1 MAYLWLKTF
10 HIVGIVVW
18 FSGLFYL
25 VRLFVYHAETE
36 QHPEPARG
44 ILKQQYEIMEK
55 RLYNLITT
63 PAMMVALT
71 MALGIIYTEP
81 EVIKEGWLQ
90 VKLVLV
96 SGLIGYHFYCG
107 WLLKQLAKDNCI
119 WKSQQ
124 FRILNEVPTV
134 FLVAIVLL
142 AVFKNNLPLNS
153 AMSLLGSLIVVM
165 IGVIHVYAKKRLRE
179 SLKSSYPML

>member
-1 MAYLWLKTF
+1 MAYLWFKAF
-10 HIVGIVVW
+10 HIIGIVVW

-44 ILKQQYEIMEK
+44 ILKKQYEIMEK
-55 RLYNLITT
+55 RLYKLITT
-63 PAMMVALT
+63 PAIIVALT

-96 SGLIGYHFYCG
+96 SALIAYHFYCG
-107 WLLKQLAKDNCI
+107 WLLKQLAKNSCI

-153 AMSLLGSLIVVM
+153 AMSLLAALIAVIV
-165 IGVIHVYAKKRLRE
+165 GVIHIYAKNRLRQ
-179 SLKSSYPML
+179 SLKSM